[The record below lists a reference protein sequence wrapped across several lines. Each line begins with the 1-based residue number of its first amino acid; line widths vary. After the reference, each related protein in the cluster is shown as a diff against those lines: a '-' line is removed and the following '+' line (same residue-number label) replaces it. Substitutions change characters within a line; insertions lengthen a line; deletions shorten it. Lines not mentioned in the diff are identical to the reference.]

1 MTKICFHC
9 GSNHTIKKGK
19 ENRHQRWYCKD
30 CLRYFIGHRRL
41 TKEDVNS
48 AFSSGNLTVSDLAQ
62 KFGVPTRTVHRYLS
76 SAYESE
82 VPETI
87 PRKVVV
93 LMDTSYRGR
102 KFGVVIMKDHI
113 SGGVLWYKFIGGK
126 ETISDYWEGIS
137 YLGSYGYEI
146 LGLVSDG
153 LTGLREQF
161 QQYKFQHC
169 QFHQLTTVRPK
180 LTLHPKLTASQ
191 ELLAI
196 AKLMCHTDKES
207 FLGALSAW
215 YEKWQDFISERAR
228 GKDGNTHSV
237 HKNTRSA
244 YLSLKRNMPW
254 LWTYYDYPE
263 LGLPN
268 TNNEMEVPNSDLKA
282 K

>member
-1 MTKICFHC
+1 
-9 GSNHTIKKGK
+9 
-19 ENRHQRWYCKD
+19 
-30 CLRYFIGHRRL
+30 L
-41 TKEDVNS
+41 TKEEVNS

-62 KFGVPTRTVHRYLS
+62 KFCVSARTIHRNLS
-76 SAYESE
+76 SAYEAE
-82 VPETI
+82 LPEAI

-93 LMDTSYRGR
+93 LMDTTYWGR

-113 SGGVLWYKFIGGK
+113 CGGVLWYKFIDRK
-126 ETISDYWEGIS
+126 ETISDYREGIS
-137 YLGSYGYEI
+137 YLESHGCEI

-153 LTGLREQF
+153 LKGLREQF

-169 QFHQLTTVRPK
+169 QFHQLMTVRTK
-180 LTLHPKLTASQ
+180 LTLHPKLRASQ

-196 AKLMCHTDKES
+196 AKLLCHTDKDS
-207 FLGALSAW
+207 FLEALSAW
-215 YEKWQDFISERAR
+215 HEKWRDFISERAR
-228 GKDGNTHSV
+228 GTDGKTHYV

-268 TNNEMEVPNSDLKA
+268 TNNEMEALNSDLKA
-282 K
+282 KLNLHKGITKERRKVFIQDFLKAHSPNR